1 MKRTIVASSNIGQ
14 VILDPFMGSGT
25 TAVAAKSLAR
35 SWIGIERDD
44 LYIKAARERIAKTRA
59 TKKLSKGDN
68 NDL

>member
-1 MKRTIVASSNIGQ
+1 
-14 VILDPFMGSGT
+14 MGSGT

-59 TKKLSKGDN
+59 TKKPSKGDS